1 MNARPLLPHL
11 RRMLHVGPYG
21 GELPVALRAAASVAV
36 PMLVLWA
43 TGHLEWSLYATFGAF
58 TSLFGRTVPI
68 RARLLMQVQAGG
80 VLVASVLLGT
90 LIAVLSPTASAA
102 GWVVVPV
109 AAVWATAVAILSHRL
124 RWHPPGPLFPVFALG
139 ACSSVPVGPDRLPVA
154 LAVTVVAAL
163 FALALTAAIARFES
177 GAAAAPTPARP
188 PAPASASAPAQ
199 APAPAHAPAGRS
211 GPAPEWTLS
220 HYLVRYAMGVAV
232 AGAIATAVGHPYWA
246 MVAAVVP
253 MSAPDA
259 AGRLTRAAQ
268 RLAGTLVGVVI
279 AWVLLT
285 AAPPPLVVITIAAL
299 LQAGAEL
306 YVGRN
311 YGVAMLFITPL
322 ALSMAQLANPVP
334 VGELV
339 ADRALDTLVGVAVAV
354 VITLLTHERRQD
366 PEG

>member
-1 MNARPLLPHL
+1 MNSRSPLPHL

-68 RARLLMQVQAGG
+68 RPRLVMQVQAGA
-80 VLVASVLLGT
+80 VLVASVLVGT
-90 LIAVLSPTASAA
+90 LIAVLASAVPGT

-109 AAVWATAVAILSHRL
+109 AALWATGVAIVSHRL

-139 ACSSVPVGPDRLPVA
+139 ACSSVPAGADRLPVA
-154 LAVTVVAAL
+154 LAVAVAAVL
-163 FALALTAAIARFES
+163 FALALTAAFARFEPGPVPAVVT
-177 GAAAAPTPARP
+177 GAAGTAGTGPGT
-188 PAPASASAPAQ
+188 SAGTSTAT
-199 APAPAHAPAGRS
+199 G
-211 GPAPEWTLS
+211 PEWTLS
-220 HYLVRYAMGVAV
+220 HYLVRYAAGVAV
-232 AGAIATAVGHPYWA
+232 AGGIATAVGHPYWA

-259 AGRLTRAAQ
+259 SGALMRAAQ
-268 RLAGTLVGVVI
+268 RLAGTLVGVLL
-279 AWVLLT
+279 AWALLT
-285 AAPPPLVVITIAAL
+285 AGPPPLVVIAVAAL

-311 YGVAMLFITPL
+311 YAVAMLFITPL
-322 ALSMAQLANPVP
+322 ALSMTHLAHPVP
-334 VGELV
+334 VAGLV
-339 ADRALDTLVGVAVAV
+339 GDRAVDTLVGVAVAV

-366 PEG
+366 AAA

>member
-1 MNARPLLPHL
+1 MRARSLLPHL
-11 RRMLHVGPYG
+11 RRMVSVGPYG

-68 RARLLMQVQAGG
+68 RERLRTQVQAGG
-80 VLVASVLLGT
+80 VLTASVLLGT
-90 LIAVLSPTASAA
+90 SLAVLSGAVA
-102 GWVVVPV
+102 GTWWVVVPV
-109 AAVWATAVAILSHRL
+109 AAVWATAVAVLSHRL

-139 ACSSVPVGPDRLPVA
+139 ACSSVPVTLDELPVA
-154 LAVTVVAAL
+154 LAVTVAAAL
-163 FALALTAAIARFES
+163 LALVLTVCGARFEYVGPPS
-177 GAAAAPTPARP
+177 GSVRPTPA
-188 PAPASASAPAQ
+188 AP
-199 APAPAHAPAGRS
+199 G
-211 GPAPEWTLS
+211 PEWTLA
-220 HYLVRYAMGVAV
+220 HYAVRYGAGVAG

-259 AGRLTRAAQ
+259 TGRLTRAAQ

-279 AWVLLT
+279 AWALL
-285 AAPPPLVVITIAAL
+285 AAGPPPLVVIAVAAV

-311 YGVAMLFITPL
+311 YGLAMLFITPL
-322 ALSMAQLANPVP
+322 ALSMTHLANPVP
-334 VGELV
+334 VSGLV
-339 ADRALDTLVGVAVAV
+339 SDRALDTLVGVAVAV
-354 VITLLTHERRQD
+354 AITLLTHERRQ
-366 PEG
+366 EATG